1 MLIKE
6 IKCYI
11 YNVEDKTQRIRIYL
25 MCFGVCM
32 ILFALT
38 IPLFLGLIFLYLAYK
53 NWLDYRKAYDI
64 VLFSDKIV
72 LRAISGETSQIMWAD
87 IKDIR
92 KIHAGQEF
100 NDPKTGEIINEK
112 LILELILHNGVTRID
127 LEGVGGLI
135 KLEKEIAEE
144 IFAIWRKSKSS

>member
-1 MLIKE
+1 
-6 IKCYI
+6 
-11 YNVEDKTQRIRIYL
+11 
-25 MCFGVCM
+25 M

-38 IPLFLGLIFLYLAYK
+38 IPIFLGLIFLYLAYK